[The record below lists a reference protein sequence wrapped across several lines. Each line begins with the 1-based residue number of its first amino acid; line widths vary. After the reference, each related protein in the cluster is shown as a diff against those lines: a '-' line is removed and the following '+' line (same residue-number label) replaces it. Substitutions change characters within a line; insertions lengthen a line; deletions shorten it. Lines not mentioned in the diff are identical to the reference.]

1 MNNIQFNPFNPV
13 GVQDAYTVN
22 VMNAKGKVYAELIKR
37 GNTPYKAEGQA
48 NLLVDNVI
56 KNIYTYIPN
65 EFSELKKSSCVE
77 FIMTRLDEF
86 ALIGVLN

>member
-1 MNNIQFNPFNPV
+1 MNNTQFNPFNPV

-37 GNTPYKAEGQA
+37 GNTPDKAEGQA

-56 KNIYTYIPN
+56 KNIDSYIPN
-65 EFSELKKSSCVE
+65 EFSNAEKDSCVE

-86 ALIGVLN
+86 ALIRILN

>member
-1 MNNIQFNPFNPV
+1 MNNTQFNPFNPV

-22 VMNAKGKVYAELIKR
+22 VMNAKGKAYEELIRR
-37 GNTPYKAEGQA
+37 GNTPDKAEGQA

-56 KNIYTYIPN
+56 KNIDSYIPN
-65 EFSELKKSSCVE
+65 EFSDAEKDSCVE

-86 ALIGVLN
+86 ALIRILN

>member
-37 GNTPYKAEGQA
+37 GNTPYRAEGKA

-56 KNIYTYIPN
+56 KNIDLYIPK
-65 EFSELKKSSCVE
+65 EFSDSEKASRVE
-77 FIMTRLDEF
+77 FIMERLDEF
-86 ALIGVLN
+86 ALLEY